1 MIRALRV
8 RRAGTVLLASTLML
22 AACGTDISPT
32 PAPTSVPTAEP
43 QAAVS
48 MVEQY
53 LAAWRDGAYDR
64 MHRLLAPAD
73 AARFPVERF
82 VELHEQFAQLAAAR
96 IASIEVGEPRPVVL
110 PPEPRPPDLPPPAP
124 PPSALDPNASPAATP
139 QPTPT
144 PDPNEPLAG
153 PIPAIATDVEL
164 AIESDRFGSIELD
177 RRITLAQGAD
187 GWQVRWSP
195 ELLFPQLGTE
205 GGLALERLMP
215 QRGSIRSVDGT
226 VFATLREDGVRVY
239 PQETLAGQVI
249 GYVSEVTAE
258 DLEARAGQGYRAGDV
273 VGRSGLEAGA
283 ERLLRG
289 SPGYI
294 LHAVAADGTR
304 QPVLEQPMVDGADL
318 TITIR
323 PEIQGVAEASLQPYA
338 EGATAVIDP
347 RSGDVWALASR
358 PLFNPNAATLGT
370 DLAGATLPE
379 PSFAQTRNKALLGA
393 YPAGSA
399 FKPFTLA
406 VALKLGVATPQTRM
420 TCLPTWD
427 YGTWTFRNY
436 MDHTLP
442 GEVSMA
448 ESMAFSCNTTYMPLA
463 LQVYQ
468 EEPFALTDLLFEFG
482 FGEET
487 GIRYLAEDPGLVP
500 DDDWLRENGRG
511 GYSAFEQIQLSIGQ
525 GAFLGTQLQLAN
537 AFAAIG
543 NGGTLWT
550 PRIVV
555 RATLPD
561 GTEVEEIEPGVRQ
574 RVSVSAEDLAHVTET
589 LRAVV
594 TLPYGTGTGAFSG
607 FGVPVAGKS
616 GTAETGAPD
625 PHALFPAF
633 APADDPTIAVS
644 TILIHTP
651 LATGG
656 ANAAPIV
663 RQVMAEHFAASD

>member
-1 MIRALRV
+1 MIRAHRSG
-8 RRAGTVLLASTLML
+8 AALLAAMLVL
-22 AACGTDISPT
+22 AACGTDLSPT
-32 PAPTSVPTAEP
+32 PVPTSVPTAAP
-43 QAAVS
+43 QAAVEV
-48 MVEQY
+48 VEQY
-53 LAAWRDGAYDR
+53 LAAWRDGAYEQ

-73 AARFPVERF
+73 AERYPVAHF
-82 VELHEQFAQLAAAR
+82 VDLHRQFADLAVVSV
-96 IASIEVGEPRPVVL
+96 ASAEVGEPQPTVL
-110 PPEPRPPDLPPPAP
+110 PPEPRPPDLPPPP
-124 PPSALDPNASPAATP
+124 PPPAASPHPGDPTPGDTP

-144 PDPNEPLAG
+144 PDPDEPLAG
-153 PIPAIATDVEL
+153 PVPGIATEVE
-164 AIESDRFGSIELD
+164 ISMESERFGPLLLD
-177 RRITLAQGAD
+177 RQVSLTQGAD
-187 GWQVRWSP
+187 GWQVRWNP
-195 ELLFPQLGTE
+195 ELLFPELGE
-205 GGLALERLMP
+205 HGSFALQRLTP
-215 QRGSIRSVDGT
+215 QRGSIRSEDGT
-226 VFATLREDGVRVY
+226 VFATLREDGVRIY

-258 DLEARAGQGYRAGDV
+258 DLETLAADGYQAGDV

-283 ERLLRG
+283 EQLLRG
-289 SPGYI
+289 SPGYV
-294 LHAVAADGTR
+294 LLAVTGDGTR
-304 QPVLEQPMVDGADL
+304 LPILERPLVEGADL

-323 PEIQGVAEASLQPYA
+323 PEIQRVAQASLGPYA
-338 EGATAVIDP
+338 EGATAVLDP
-347 RSGDVWALASR
+347 RSGDAWALASR

-370 DLAGATLPE
+370 DLAGAPLPE
-379 PSFAQTRNKALLGA
+379 PTFAQTRNKAVLGA

-406 VALKLGVATPQTRM
+406 AALKLGVATPQTRM
-420 TCLPTWD
+420 SCPATWP
-427 YGTWTFRNY
+427 YGTFTFRNY

-468 EEPFALTDLLFEFG
+468 EEPYALTDLLFEFG
-482 FGEET
+482 FGERT
-487 GIRYLAEDPGLVP
+487 GIGYLAEDPGVVP

-511 GYSAFEQIQLSIGQ
+511 GYSGFEQIQLAIGQ

-550 PRIVV
+550 PRILV

-561 GTEVEEIEPGVRQ
+561 GTVVEDVAPTVRQ
-574 RVSVSAEDLAHVTET
+574 QISMSAEDLAYVTET

-594 TLPYGTGTGAFSG
+594 TLPYGTGTGAFAG
-607 FGVPVAGKS
+607 FGIPVAGKS
-616 GTAETGAPD
+616 GTAETGSPD
-625 PHALFPAF
+625 PHALFPGF
-633 APADDPTIAVS
+633 APAADPTIAVS

-663 RQVMAEHFAASD
+663 RQVMAEHLASSD